1 MIAVT
6 HWVTVGAVA
15 VPVLMILGGLFAS
28 IRWANSH
35 IAKPLKVVTG
45 EPETDDDPGKPS
57 LYRLTKEAKETG
69 EKALAI
75 SERVEERQMAI
86 GEEVTAIKTA
96 AATAAQL
103 TAETA
108 SDLAAKVE
116 ATASDLAAKVERT
129 SQSVGDRL
137 TAIEVQFA
145 HHVAVDDDFHSVVSE
160 RLGIRKQ

>member
-96 AATAAQL
+96 AA
-103 TAETA
+103 ETA

-116 ATASDLAAKVERT
+116 ATASDLAARVERT